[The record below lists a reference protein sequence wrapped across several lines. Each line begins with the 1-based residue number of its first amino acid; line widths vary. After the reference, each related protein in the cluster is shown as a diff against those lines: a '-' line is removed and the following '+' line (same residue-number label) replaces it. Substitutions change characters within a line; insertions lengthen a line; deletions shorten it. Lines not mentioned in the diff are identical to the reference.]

1 MTMESAAQH
10 SRRPYIITA
19 LVSLAAIALAVI
31 GAQTLGRGG
40 DIDAVNY
47 FVELLAGRSANY
59 LGGVFNAAALF
70 ALAAGMASAVN
81 PCGFAMLPA
90 YLGLYLGGGTAGASG
105 NPIRHFPRA
114 LLVGASVTAGFV
126 LLFGVAGVII
136 GLGASFLAQALP
148 WFGLIVGVLLAIGG
162 AWLVSGGKI
171 YTGVAA
177 RAAAHIG
184 EPTEVGIRG
193 YFLFGVS
200 YGVASL
206 SCTLPIFLA
215 VLGLSAASIAFLEIL
230 LNFILFALGMGLV
243 IMALTLGMAIFKGAM
258 VRFLRRAL
266 PYIQPIGAWLM
277 VLAGAYIIFYW
288 LTIGGLL

>member
-1 MTMESAAQH
+1 MQTAPQH
-10 SRRPYIITA
+10 SPRPYIITA
-19 LVSLAAIALAVI
+19 LVAAAAIALAVI
-31 GAQTLGRGG
+31 GAQTLGSDT

-47 FVELLAGRSANY
+47 FVELLAGRSATF
-59 LGGVFNAAALF
+59 LGGLFGVSAVF

-90 YLGLYLGGGTAGASG
+90 YLGLYLGGGAAAGSAG
-105 NPIRHFPRA
+105 FFRQLPRA
-114 LLVGASVTAGFV
+114 LLVGLVVTAGFV
-126 LLFGVAGVII
+126 LLFGIAGALI
-136 GLGASFLAQALP
+136 GLGASFISRALP
-148 WFGLIVGVLLAIGG
+148 WFGLLVGILLAVAG
-162 AWLVSGGKI
+162 AWLVSGGKL

-177 RAAAHIG
+177 RAAARIG

-200 YGVASL
+200 YGIASL

-215 VLGLSAASIAFLEIL
+215 VLGVSAANIGFLNIL

-243 IMALTLGMAIFKGAM
+243 IMALTLGIALFKGAM

-266 PYIQPIGAWLM
+266 PYIHPIGAWLM

>member
-1 MTMESAAQH
+1 MQTAPQH
-10 SRRPYIITA
+10 SPRPYLITIIISA
-19 LVSLAAIALAVI
+19 AAIALAVV
-31 GAQTLGRGG
+31 GAQTLGRDT

-47 FVELLAGRSANY
+47 FVELLAGRSANF
-59 LGGVFNAAALF
+59 LGGLYGVSSIF

-81 PCGFAMLPA
+81 PCGFALLPA
-90 YLGLYLGGGTAGASG
+90 YLGLYLGGGAAAGSAG
-105 NPIRHFPRA
+105 FFRQLPRA
-114 LLVGASVTAGFV
+114 LLVGLVVTAGFV
-126 LLFGVAGVII
+126 LLFGVAGALI
-136 GLGASFLAQALP
+136 GVGASFIARVLP
-148 WFGLIVGVLLAIGG
+148 WFGLAVGILLAVAG
-162 AWLVSGGKI
+162 AWLVSGGKL

-177 RAAAHIG
+177 RAAARIG

-215 VLGLSAASIAFLEIL
+215 VLGVSAANIGFLNIL
-230 LNFILFALGMGLV
+230 LNFVLFALGMGLV
-243 IMALTLGMAIFKGAM
+243 IMALTLGMALFKGAM

-266 PYIQPIGAWLM
+266 PYIHPIGAWLM

>member
-1 MTMESAAQH
+1 MLTAS
-10 SRRPYIITA
+10 SRRPYLITA

-31 GAQTLGRGG
+31 GAQTLGSDT

-47 FVELLAGRSANY
+47 FVELLAGRSANR
-59 LGGVFNAAALF
+59 LGGLIGATALF
-70 ALAAGMASAVN
+70 AFSAGMASAVN

-90 YLGLYLGGGTAGASG
+90 YLGLYLGGGAAGSSG
-105 NPIRHFPRA
+105 NPLRQLPRA
-114 LLVGASVTAGFV
+114 LLVGAAVTAGFV
-126 LLFGVAGVII
+126 LLFGIAGALI
-136 GLGASFLAQALP
+136 GLGAAFLAQALP

-184 EPTEVGIRG
+184 EPTDLGIRG

-215 VLGLSAASIAFLEIL
+215 VLGLSAAGIALLSIL
-230 LNFILFALGMGLV
+230 LNFILFALGMGMV
-243 IMALTLGMAIFKGAM
+243 IMALTLGMAIFRGAM

-277 VLAGAYIIFYW
+277 VVAGAYIIFYW

>member
-1 MTMESAAQH
+1 MTMPTAA
-10 SRRPYIITA
+10 RPYIITA
-19 LVSLAAIALAVI
+19 LLSLAAVALALI
-31 GAQTLGRGG
+31 GSQTLGRDG
-40 DIDAVNY
+40 DIDPVNY
-47 FVELLAGRSANY
+47 FVESLAGRSANL
-59 LGGVFNAAALF
+59 LGGLFGAAALF
-70 ALAAGMASAVN
+70 AFAAGMASAVN

-90 YLGLYLGGGTAGASG
+90 YLGLYLGGGAAGGSG
-105 NPIRHFPRA
+105 NHLRHFPRA
-114 LLVGASVTAGFV
+114 LLVGAVVTAGFV
-126 LLFGVAGVII
+126 LLFGVAGALI
-136 GLGASFLAQALP
+136 GLGAAFLAQALP
-148 WFGLIVGVLLAIGG
+148 WFGLTVGILLAIGG

-215 VLGLSAASIAFLEIL
+215 VIGLSAAGSNFLSIL

-258 VRFLRRAL
+258 TRFLRRAL
-266 PYIQPIGAWLM
+266 PYIQPVGAWLM

>member
-1 MTMESAAQH
+1 MQTAPRH
-10 SRRPYIITA
+10 SLRPYIITA
-19 LVSLAAIALAVI
+19 LVAAAAIALAVI
-31 GAQTLGRGG
+31 GAQILGSDT

-47 FVELLAGRSANY
+47 RVDRLAGSSANF
-59 LGGVFNAAALF
+59 LGGLF
-70 ALAAGMASAVN
+70 GVSAVYALAVGVVSAVN
-81 PCGFAMLPA
+81 PCGFVMLPA
-90 YLGLYLGGGTAGASG
+90 YLGLYLGGGAAAGSAG
-105 NPIRHFPRA
+105 FFRQLPRA
-114 LLVGASVTAGFV
+114 LLVGLVVTAGFV
-126 LLFGVAGVII
+126 LLFGIMGTLI
-136 GLGASFLAQALP
+136 GFGASFIARALP
-148 WFGLIVGVLLAIGG
+148 WFGLLVGVLLAVAG

-200 YGVASL
+200 YGIASL
-206 SCTLPIFLA
+206 SCTLPTFLA
-215 VLGLSAASIAFLEIL
+215 VLAVSAANIGFLNIL

-243 IMALTLGMAIFKGAM
+243 IMALTLGIALFKGAM

-266 PYIQPIGAWLM
+266 PYINPIGAWLM

>member
-1 MTMESAAQH
+1 MQTAPQP
-10 SRRPYIITA
+10 SRRPYIITILIA
-19 LVSLAAIALAVI
+19 AAAITLAVV
-31 GAQTLGRGG
+31 GAQTLGSDT

-47 FVELLAGRSANY
+47 FVELLAGRSANF
-59 LGGVFNAAALF
+59 LGGLYGVSAVF

-81 PCGFAMLPA
+81 PCGFALLPA
-90 YLGLYLGGGTAGASG
+90 YLGLYLGGGAASG
-105 NPIRHFPRA
+105 SPGFFRQLPRA
-114 LLVGASVTAGFV
+114 LLVGLVVTAGFV
-126 LLFGVAGVII
+126 LLFGVAGALI
-136 GLGASFLAQALP
+136 GVGASFIARALP
-148 WFGLIVGVLLAIGG
+148 WFGLVVGILLAVAG
-162 AWLVSGGKI
+162 AWLVSGGKL

-177 RAAAHIG
+177 RAAARIG

-215 VLGLSAASIAFLEIL
+215 VLGVSAANVGFLNIL
-230 LNFILFALGMGLV
+230 LNFVLFALGMGLV
-243 IMALTLGMAIFKGAM
+243 IMALTLGMALFKGAM

-266 PYIQPIGAWLM
+266 PYIHPIGAWLM

>member
-1 MTMESAAQH
+1 MQTAPQH
-10 SRRPYIITA
+10 SPRPYIITILIA
-19 LVSLAAIALAVI
+19 AVAIALAVI
-31 GAQTLGRGG
+31 GAQTLGSDT

-47 FVELLAGRSANY
+47 FVELLAGRSANF
-59 LGGVFNAAALF
+59 LGGLFGVSAVF

-90 YLGLYLGGGTAGASG
+90 YLGLYLGGGAAAGSAG
-105 NPIRHFPRA
+105 FFRQLPRA
-114 LLVGASVTAGFV
+114 LLVGLVVTAGFV
-126 LLFGVAGVII
+126 LLFGVAGALI
-136 GLGASFLAQALP
+136 GLGASFIARALP
-148 WFGLIVGVLLAIGG
+148 WFGLLVGILLAVAG

-177 RAAAHIG
+177 RAAARIG

-200 YGVASL
+200 YGIASL

-215 VLGLSAASIAFLEIL
+215 VLGVSAANIGFLNIL

-243 IMALTLGMAIFKGAM
+243 IIALTLGIALFKGAM

-266 PYIQPIGAWLM
+266 PYIHPIGAWLM

>member
-1 MTMESAAQH
+1 MPPAA
-10 SRRPYIITA
+10 RPYIITA
-19 LVSLAAIALAVI
+19 LLSLAAMALALI
-31 GAQTLGRGG
+31 GAQTLGSAGG
-40 DIDAVNY
+40 IDPVNY
-47 FVELLAGRSANY
+47 FVELLAGRSAHF
-59 LGGVFNAAALF
+59 LGGLFGAAALF
-70 ALAAGMASAVN
+70 AFAAGMASAVN

-90 YLGLYLGGGTAGASG
+90 YLGLYLGGGAAGGSG
-105 NPIRHFPRA
+105 NPLRHFPRA
-114 LLVGASVTAGFV
+114 LLVGAVVTAGFV
-126 LLFGVAGVII
+126 LLFGLAGALI
-136 GLGASFLAQALP
+136 GLGAAFLAQALP
-148 WFGLIVGVLLAIGG
+148 WFGLTVGILLAIGG

-215 VLGLSAASIAFLEIL
+215 VLGISAAGSNFLNIL

-266 PYIQPIGAWLM
+266 PYIQPVGAWLM
-277 VLAGAYIIFYW
+277 VLAGTYIIFYW

>member
-1 MTMESAAQH
+1 MQTAPQH
-10 SRRPYIITA
+10 SPRPYIITA
-19 LVSLAAIALAVI
+19 LVALAAIALAVI
-31 GAQTLGRGG
+31 GAQTLGSDT

-47 FVELLAGRSANY
+47 FVELLAGRSANF
-59 LGGVFNAAALF
+59 LGGLFGVSAVF

-90 YLGLYLGGGTAGASG
+90 YLGLYLGGGAAAGSAG
-105 NPIRHFPRA
+105 FFRQLPRA
-114 LLVGASVTAGFV
+114 LLVGLVVTAGFV
-126 LLFGVAGVII
+126 LLFGIAGALI
-136 GLGASFLAQALP
+136 GLGASFIARALP
-148 WFGLIVGVLLAIGG
+148 WFGLLVGILLAVAG

-177 RAAAHIG
+177 RAAARIG

-200 YGVASL
+200 YGIASL

-215 VLGLSAASIAFLEIL
+215 VLGVSAANIGFLNIL

-243 IMALTLGMAIFKGAM
+243 IMALTLGIALFKGAM

-266 PYIQPIGAWLM
+266 PYIHPIGAWLM
-277 VLAGAYIIFYW
+277 VLAGTYIIFYW

>member
-1 MTMESAAQH
+1 MAARH

-31 GAQTLGRGG
+31 GAYTLGRDS

-105 NPIRHFPRA
+105 NPLRHFPRA

-184 EPTEVGIRG
+184 EPTDVGIRG

-230 LNFILFALGMGLV
+230 LNFVLFALGMGLV

-266 PYIQPIGAWLM
+266 PYIQPVGAWLM

>member
-1 MTMESAAQH
+1 MQTAPPNSP
-10 SRRPYIITA
+10 RPYIITA
-19 LVSLAAIALAVI
+19 LVAAAAIALAVI
-31 GAQTLGRGG
+31 GAHTLGSDT

-47 FVELLAGRSANY
+47 FVELLAGRSANF
-59 LGGVFNAAALF
+59 LGGLFGVSAVF

-90 YLGLYLGGGTAGASG
+90 YLGLYLGGGAAAGSAG
-105 NPIRHFPRA
+105 FFRQLPRA
-114 LLVGASVTAGFV
+114 LLVGLVVTAGFV
-126 LLFGVAGVII
+126 LLFGVAGALI
-136 GLGASFLAQALP
+136 GLGASFIARALP
-148 WFGLIVGVLLAIGG
+148 WFGLLVGILLAVAG

-177 RAAAHIG
+177 RAAARIG

-200 YGVASL
+200 YGIASL

-215 VLGLSAASIAFLEIL
+215 VLGVSAANIGFLNIL

-243 IMALTLGMAIFKGAM
+243 IMALTLGIALFKGAM

-266 PYIQPIGAWLM
+266 PYIHPIGAWLM

>member
-1 MTMESAAQH
+1 MQTAPQP
-10 SRRPYIITA
+10 SRRPYIITILIA
-19 LVSLAAIALAVI
+19 AAAIGLAVV
-31 GAQTLGRGG
+31 GAQTLGSDT

-47 FVELLAGRSANY
+47 FVELLAGRSANF
-59 LGGVFNAAALF
+59 LGGLYGVSAIF

-81 PCGFAMLPA
+81 PCGFALLPA
-90 YLGLYLGGGTAGASG
+90 YLGLYLGGGAAAGSTG
-105 NPIRHFPRA
+105 FFRQLPRA
-114 LLVGASVTAGFV
+114 LLVGLVVTAGFV
-126 LLFGVAGVII
+126 LLFGVAGALI
-136 GLGASFLAQALP
+136 GVGASFIARALP
-148 WFGLIVGVLLAIGG
+148 WFGLAVGILLAVAG
-162 AWLVSGGKI
+162 AWLVSGGKL

-177 RAAAHIG
+177 RAAARIG

-215 VLGLSAASIAFLEIL
+215 VLGVSAANIGFLNIL
-230 LNFILFALGMGLV
+230 LNFVLFALGMGLV
-243 IMALTLGMAIFKGAM
+243 IMALTLGMALFKGAM

-266 PYIQPIGAWLM
+266 PYIHPIGAWLM

>member
-1 MTMESAAQH
+1 MQTAPQH
-10 SRRPYIITA
+10 SLRPYIITT
-19 LVSLAAIALAVI
+19 LVALAAIALAVI
-31 GAQTLGRGG
+31 GAQTLGSDA

-47 FVELLAGRSANY
+47 FVELLAGRSANF
-59 LGGVFNAAALF
+59 LGGLFGVSAVF

-90 YLGLYLGGGTAGASG
+90 YLGLYLGGGAAAGSAG
-105 NPIRHFPRA
+105 FFRQLPRA
-114 LLVGASVTAGFV
+114 LLVGLVVTAGFV
-126 LLFGVAGVII
+126 LLFGVAGALI
-136 GLGASFLAQALP
+136 GLGASFIARALP
-148 WFGLIVGVLLAIGG
+148 WFGLLVGVLLAVAG

-200 YGVASL
+200 YGIASL

-215 VLGLSAASIAFLEIL
+215 VLGVSAANIGFLNIL

-243 IMALTLGMAIFKGAM
+243 IIALTLGIALFKGAM

-266 PYIQPIGAWLM
+266 PYIHPIGAWLM

>member
-1 MTMESAAQH
+1 METAPQH
-10 SRRPYIITA
+10 SRRPYIITILIA
-19 LVSLAAIALAVI
+19 AAAIALAVV
-31 GAQTLGRGG
+31 GARTLGSDT

-47 FVELLAGRSANY
+47 FVELLAGRSANF
-59 LGGVFNAAALF
+59 LGGLYGVSAVF

-81 PCGFAMLPA
+81 PCGFALLPA
-90 YLGLYLGGGTAGASG
+90 YLGLYLGGGAAAGSAG
-105 NPIRHFPRA
+105 FFRQLLRA
-114 LLVGASVTAGFV
+114 LLVGLVVTAGFV
-126 LLFGVAGVII
+126 LLFGVAGALI
-136 GLGASFLAQALP
+136 GVGASFIARALP
-148 WFGLIVGVLLAIGG
+148 WFGLVVGILLAVAG
-162 AWLVSGGKI
+162 AWLVSGGKL

-215 VLGLSAASIAFLEIL
+215 VLGISAANIGFLNIL
-230 LNFILFALGMGLV
+230 LNFVLFALGMGLV
-243 IMALTLGMAIFKGAM
+243 IMALTLGMALFKGAM

-266 PYIQPIGAWLM
+266 PYIHPIGAWLM